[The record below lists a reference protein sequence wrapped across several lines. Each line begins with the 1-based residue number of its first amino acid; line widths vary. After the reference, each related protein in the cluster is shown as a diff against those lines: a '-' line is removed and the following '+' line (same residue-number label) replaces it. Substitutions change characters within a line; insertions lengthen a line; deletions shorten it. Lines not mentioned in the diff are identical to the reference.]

1 MGPLIVLLGFM
12 VFTVILWI
20 IIAETDRKSKTKNL
34 IFMIIAAVIL
44 LVVVFAM
51 SEVFAFLAFLESCN
65 NCVTE
70 VGRMG

>member
-1 MGPLIVLLGFM
+1 MEALIVLLGFM

>member
-51 SEVFAFLAFLESCN
+51 SEMFAFLTFLESCN